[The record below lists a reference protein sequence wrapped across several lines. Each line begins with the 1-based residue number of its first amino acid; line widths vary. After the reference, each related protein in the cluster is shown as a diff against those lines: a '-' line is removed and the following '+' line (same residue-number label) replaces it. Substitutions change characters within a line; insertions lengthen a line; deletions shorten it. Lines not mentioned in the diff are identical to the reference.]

1 MRARFAS
8 LPSRAQIG
16 IAAGAVLLY
25 ALAVWFL
32 LVSPKQAEA
41 TALVDDV
48 AAAELRL
55 VEAQVAASR
64 PDQVIGTSVGD
75 VVRLAK
81 AMPASSEQSSL
92 VLELELLGRATG
104 VKIGSIA
111 PGDAV
116 VATGAPMSIP
126 VVVTAEGSYRQ
137 FARFL
142 KRVRGLVSVRGGSV
156 HATGRLLTVQSVEL
170 SESKVRG
177 FPRLD
182 GIVTLNAFVYDG
194 PIVPVTPPPAA
205 ETETDGASTDTSVA
219 GATP

>member
-1 MRARFAS
+1 MKARIAA
-8 LPSRAQIG
+8 LPARAQIG
-16 IAAGAVLLY
+16 IAAGVVLVY

-55 VEAQVAASR
+55 VEAQVAATR
-64 PDQVIGTSVGD
+64 PTQAMGASVSD
-75 VVRLAK
+75 LLRLAK
-81 AMPASSEQSSL
+81 AMPASSDQSSL
-92 VLELELLGRATG
+92 VLELELLGRAAG
-104 VKIGSIA
+104 VKVVSIA
-111 PGDAV
+111 PGEP
-116 VATGAPMSIP
+116 VAAASGPQSIP

-142 KRVRGLVSVRGGSV
+142 KQVRALVGVRGGAV
-156 HATGRLLTVQSVEL
+156 HATGRLLTVQGVEL
-170 SESKVRG
+170 SESKASG

-182 GIVTLNAFVYDG
+182 GIITLNAFVYDG
-194 PIVPVTPPPAA
+194 PIVPATPPPAA
-205 ETETDGASTDTSVA
+205 VTDETSTDTSAA

>member
-32 LVSPKQAEA
+32 LVSPKRAEA

-48 AAAELRL
+48 VAAELRL

-64 PDQVIGTSVGD
+64 PKVIGTSVGD
-75 VVRLAK
+75 VLRLAK

-92 VLELELLGRATG
+92 VLELELAGRATG

-111 PGDAV
+111 PGEAV
-116 VATGAPMSIP
+116 VATGAPTSIP

-142 KRVRGLVSVRGGSV
+142 QRVRGLVNVRGGSV
-156 HATGRLLTVQSVEL
+156 HATGRLLTVQGVEL

-194 PIVPVTPPPAA
+194 PIVPVAPPPAA
-205 ETETDGASTDTSVA
+205 ETETDGASTETSVA